1 LASGGNDSVV
11 KLWDLKFIPG
21 GCSVI
26 SLSKTLSGHGGTI
39 TSVRF
44 SQTGQLLGS
53 AASDKTARIWN
64 VVCGHSKTVASVA
77 DFICF

>member
-1 LASGGNDSVV
+1 LASGGNDSFV

-26 SLSKTLSGHGGTI
+26 SLLRTLSGHGGTV
-39 TSVRF
+39 TTVRF
-44 SQTGQLLGS
+44 SQTGQILGS

-64 VVCGHSKTVASVA
+64 AVSEILRLSLLLLILIVV
-77 DFICF
+77 